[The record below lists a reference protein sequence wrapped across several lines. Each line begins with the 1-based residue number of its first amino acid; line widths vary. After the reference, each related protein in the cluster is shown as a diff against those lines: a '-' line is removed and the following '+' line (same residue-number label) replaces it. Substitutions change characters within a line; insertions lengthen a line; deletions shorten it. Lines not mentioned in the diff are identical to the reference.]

1 MKNILSAI
9 LFCAVIIG
17 YAQVG
22 VNTDNPSRALDVNGD
37 LRVRTLNKVTIADYP
52 DVLVT
57 DANGNIEKHS
67 AQAII
72 DAISDLSVET
82 KELYFDNSPD
92 GTKIVPCG
100 RFNFRFSDT
109 TKPQI
114 ASFENL
120 STPTSVYD
128 LGQLKFHEN
137 GKTVTQKNVVIQ
149 KNDDFKTLDDSY
161 SLDSV
166 GEYYL
171 SYPGDNHFYRV
182 VFLGRKMTLSE
193 NSYSIICE
201 KF

>member
-1 MKNILSAI
+1 MKNILSAL
-9 LFCAVIIG
+9 LFCVVIIS

-22 VNTDNPSRALDVNGD
+22 VNTDNPSRTLDINGD

-57 DANGNIEKHS
+57 DADGNIEKHS

-120 STPTSVYD
+120 STPTTVYY

-149 KNDDFKTLDDSY
+149 KNDDFQTLDNSY
-161 SLDSV
+161 SLNSV
-166 GEYYL
+166 SEYYL

-182 VFLGRKMTLSE
+182 VFLGRKMTSTQ

>member
-22 VNTDNPSRALDVNGD
+22 VNTDNPSRVLDVNGD

-57 DANGNIEKHS
+57 DADGNIEKHS

-120 STPTSVYD
+120 STPATVYY

-137 GKTVTQKNVVIQ
+137 RKTVTQNNVVLQ

-161 SLDSV
+161 SLNSV

>member
-22 VNTDNPSRALDVNGD
+22 VNTDNPSRVLDVNGD

-57 DANGNIEKHS
+57 DVNGNIEKHS

-72 DAISDLSVET
+72 DAISDLTVET
-82 KELYFDNSPD
+82 KELYFNSTPD

-100 RFNFRFSDT
+100 RFNFRFSNT

-114 ASFENL
+114 SSVSNLALATTIYYLSQRKYDSNQKVVL
-120 STPTSVYD
+120 STS
-128 LGQLKFHEN
+128 KS
-137 GKTVTQKNVVIQ
+137 IQ
-149 KNDDFKTLDDSY
+149 TIAGFVD
-161 SLDSV
+161 LDSTYALNNV
-166 GEYYL
+166 GEYYM
-171 SYPGDNHFYRV
+171 SFPGDNNFYRV
-182 VFLGRKMTLSE
+182 VFLARKMNASQ

>member
-1 MKNILSAI
+1 MPKILVIIPTYNESENILKLIPEI
-9 LFCAVIIG
+9 LKFSDRENSFDILVI
-17 YAQVG
+17 
-22 VNTDNPSRALDVNGD
+22 D
-37 LRVRTLNKVTIADYP
+37 
-52 DVLVT
+52 
-57 DANGNIEKHS
+57 
-67 AQAII
+67 
-72 DAISDLSVET
+72 
-82 KELYFDNSPD
+82 DNSPD

-120 STPTSVYD
+120 STPATVYY

-137 GKTVTQKNVVIQ
+137 GKSVTQKNVVLQ